1 MIAEFVAEDA
11 GGNGDHVV
19 LGDEGPVDGPDGGS
33 DAVDPTIQVA
43 VTDAPAPGNDGRLR
57 LRVRDTQGGPVL
69 LGSYLG
75 TSAHVTGFH
84 EESGAVVHLH
94 PFSAPDVTEQS
105 SSITFHS
112 DIERAGEYRLL
123 VQECVDG
130 FLHTVPV
137 AMTVT

>member
-1 MIAEFVAEDA
+1 M
-11 GGNGDHVV
+11 
-19 LGDEGPVDGPDGGS
+19 
-33 DAVDPTIQVA
+33 A

-57 LRVRDTQGGPVL
+57 LRVRDARGRPVL

-94 PFSAPDVTEQS
+94 PFSAPDVTEDGS
-105 SSITFHS
+105 GLTFHS
-112 DIERAGEYRLL
+112 DIERAGEYRLF
-123 VQECVDG
+123 VQVRVDG